1 MKKSALNRNKYA
13 ALLFV
18 LTSTLIFAG
27 CGSNQTTSVI
37 SQAKE
42 SPKAASKEIT
52 IGFVVKTMD
61 NPYFQLMNKGAQKA
75 ADELGVKLVWKAGQN
90 STDVAAQLNIVQDLI
105 QQHVSAIVIAPI
117 GPEAIVPAIDK
128 ANGNGI
134 PVVIVDTRASGGK
147 IVSFIGYENLST
159 AADMGKFVVD
169 ALLGKGEV
177 GILEGSRGQS
187 TTEERLQGYHKSLDK
202 EPGIK
207 VVASQTANYSQDQGF
222 TVTQNMIQAHP
233 DIDFII
239 GSNDE
244 MALGAIRAIQNA
256 GKSEKIRVVGF
267 NATPLALQ
275 AVKKGEMLATISN
288 HPDKE
293 GYNSVKTAL
302 EAVKGNAVEAT
313 QMVTTEIVTAK
324 NVDEFL
330 K

>member
-1 MKKSALNRNKYA
+1 MKKNALNRNKYA
-13 ALLFV
+13 ALLLV

-27 CGSNQTTSVI
+27 CGNHQATPVI

-90 STDVAAQLNIVQDLI
+90 STDVAAQLNIVQDLN

-128 ANGNGI
+128 ANANGI
-134 PVVIVDTRASGGK
+134 PVVIVDTRANGGK

-159 AADMGKFVVD
+159 AAEMGKFVVD
-169 ALLGKGEV
+169 ALHGKGEV

-187 TTEERLQGYHKSLDK
+187 TTEERLQGYHKALDK

-256 GKSEKIRVVGF
+256 GKSGKIRVVGF

-293 GYNSVKTAL
+293 GYLSVKTAL
-302 EAVKGNAVEAT
+302 EALKGNVVEAT